1 MSYFPKFGDW
11 GSSPL
16 ARGTQFLLFA
26 CALILGLIPARAGNT
41 SFLARGCFG
50 VWAHPRSRGEHFAGV
65 ARRTLDQGSS
75 PLARGTHPDSKFHLI
90 GRGLIPAR
98 AGNTSG
104 SSESPAVSRAHPRS
118 RGEHNDLNNLE
129 GVRKGSSPL
138 ARGTL
143 RALGRREDHRGLIPA
158 RAGNTA
164 AEPRHLK
171 PRWAHPRSRGEHVT
185 VGNEKVYRL
194 GSSPLARGTLPH

>member
-50 VWAHPRSRGEHFAGV
+50 VWAHPRSRGEH
-65 ARRTLDQGSS
+65 
-75 PLARGTHPDSKFHLI
+75 DSHF
-90 GRGLIPAR
+90 IPEKGA
-98 AGNTSG
+98 
-104 SSESPAVSRAHPRS
+104 
-118 RGEHNDLNNLE
+118 
-129 GVRKGSSPL
+129 KGSSPL
-138 ARGTL
+138 ARGT
-143 RALGRREDHRGLIPA
+143 REAGHVAWVDAGLIPA

-164 AEPRHLK
+164 ATAAAGTETR
-171 PRWAHPRSRGEHVT
+171 AHPRSRGEHV
-185 VGNEKVYRL
+185 VIEHG
-194 GSSPLARGTLPH
+194 

>member
-75 PLARGTHPDSKFHLI
+75 PLARGTHDTQRRETPWQ
-90 GRGLIPAR
+90 GLIPAR
-98 AGNTSG
+98 AGNTNSG
-104 SSESPAVSRAHPRS
+104 ITIGNVYGAHPRS
-118 RGEHNDLNNLE
+118 RGEHLVTLE
-129 GVRKGSSPL
+129 PVSGCGGSSPL
-138 ARGTL
+138 ARGT
-143 RALGRREDHRGLIPA
+143 RIAGFSSERKIGLIPA
-158 RAGNTA
+158 RAGNTT
-164 AEPRHLK
+164 RL
-171 PRWAHPRSRGEHVT
+171 RG
-185 VGNEKVYRL
+185 R
-194 GSSPLARGTLPH
+194 